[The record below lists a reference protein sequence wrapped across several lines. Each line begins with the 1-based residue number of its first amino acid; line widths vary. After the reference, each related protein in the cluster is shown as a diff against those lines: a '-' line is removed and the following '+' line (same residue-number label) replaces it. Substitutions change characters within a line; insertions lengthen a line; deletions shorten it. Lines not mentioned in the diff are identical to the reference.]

1 MLATT
6 ERIQSLSEVLEPYGD
21 SVISL
26 YLDVN
31 PASVD
36 NQRKAWVLRARAAME
51 ALGLPNGSAR
61 RIAERLRGQVF
72 PEARTLAVFAHPED
86 DELFHTVPIEQSL
99 RSVTGHDG
107 VLARFGEPF
116 LAPIRLHA
124 LRRRP
129 SLVLQIVG
137 DRIRPFVVGPG
148 SIVELQK
155 LQQDWDETFWRTD
168 QGTGSTKPGETQRG
182 GSPKDAYEERTENW
196 IARLYKRV
204 AADLRRLAERHGA
217 SRVILSGT
225 APDVAAFE
233 AELEPA
239 AAALVKGRI
248 PLPANPEASAG
259 SLHAQFLAA
268 VREAE
273 EAEAAEDLQR
283 AEESGVVGAD
293 ATLEAVN
300 ENRVHLLIVPD
311 VPYQEVWRCPDT
323 GRVFATRERAA
334 AECLGAGPKA
344 LPLADALPQLAE
356 TYGMDLRFVSGEPD
370 RRLREELGGLAGLLR
385 W

>member
-1 MLATT
+1 MLAT
-6 ERIQSLSEVLEPYGD
+6 ERIQSLSEVLAPYGD
-21 SVISL
+21 RVVSL

-72 PEARTLAVFAHPED
+72 PEARTLAVFAHPDD
-86 DELFHTVPIEQSL
+86 DELFHTVPIEHTL

-107 VLARFGEPF
+107 ALARLGAPF
-116 LAPIRLHA
+116 LAPIQLTA

-137 DRIRPFVVGPG
+137 DRIRQFLVDPG
-148 SIVELQK
+148 SIIELEK
-155 LQQDWDETFWRTD
+155 VQQDWDETFWRTD
-168 QGTGSTKPGETQRG
+168 EGTGSTRPGETQRG

-204 AADLRRLAERHGA
+204 AGDLKRLVDKHGA

-233 AELEPA
+233 AELDPA
-239 AAALVKGRI
+239 TAALVKGRM
-248 PLPANPEASAG
+248 PLPANPAASAG

-273 EAEAAEDLQR
+273 EAEAAADLAR
-283 AEESGVVGAD
+283 AEESGVLGAD

-323 GRVFATRERAA
+323 GRVFASQERAA
-334 AECLGAGPKA
+334 AECVGEGPERV
-344 LPLADALPQLAE
+344 PLADALPQLAE